1 MTDFKSR
8 SLPTELVARLEAI
21 APHFEREQGI
31 KPSLPQTISIILT
44 YYENKVIKKGQ
55 RNGAVTK

>member
-8 SLPTELVARLEAI
+8 SLPIDLVDRLEAI

-31 KPSLPQTISIILT
+31 KPSLPQTIGIVLT
-44 YYENKVIKKGQ
+44 YYENNVIKKGES
-55 RNGAVTK
+55 NATIKK